1 MVPHT
6 AIGKFLAGIVMLT
19 GVALFA
25 LPAGIITAGFLEEI
39 KFIRKYK
46 GHNCPHCGKPLD
58 QPHRHEDD
66 EINEATR
73 PV

>member
-1 MVPHT
+1 MYPITTV
-6 AIGKFLAGIVMLT
+6 GKILAGMIMLA
-19 GVALFA
+19 GVAFFA

-58 QPHRHEDD
+58 QHHGHDEEEDVR
-66 EINEATR
+66 NN

>member
-1 MVPHT
+1 MVPLT
-6 AIGKFLAGIVMLT
+6 TLGRILTGFIMLA

-39 KFIRKYK
+39 KFIRKFK

-58 QPHRHEDD
+58 QHHRPEDD